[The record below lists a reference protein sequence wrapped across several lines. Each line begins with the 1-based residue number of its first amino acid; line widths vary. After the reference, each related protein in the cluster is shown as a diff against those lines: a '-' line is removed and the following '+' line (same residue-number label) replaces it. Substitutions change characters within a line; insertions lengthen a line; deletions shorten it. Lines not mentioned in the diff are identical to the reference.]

1 MNTIHNN
8 GENDQTLNDG
18 LEKLG
23 RAYGQLE
30 QDQPPEMLDQ
40 AILNSAH
47 RAVVKKSG
55 WKQFGWMHGLATAA
69 VFVLAFTVIL
79 DQRELAPEFKEDVL
93 LNTPSRLNREMELKK
108 QAVDK
113 IGKSTAETESTTEYR
128 QKTIMRDAPVPA
140 AAALEPRSEETAV
153 QSMRIELNEIVVQ
166 AAAAEKREQADM
178 DDSMPNELQ
187 EAFMLDEA
195 DLLSESVS
203 MDAAYMQVAPAIAAP
218 AISAMKTRGRMD
230 LTIEQELLAIIEL
243 KLSGDESWA
252 DELEAFV
259 ERNPDYPLP
268 DELKH

>member
-8 GENDQTLNDG
+8 GEYDQTLNDG

-47 RAVVKKSG
+47 RAVEKKSG

-79 DQRELAPEFKEDVL
+79 DQRQLAPEFKEDVL
-93 LNTPSRLNREMELKK
+93 LNTPSRLNKETELKRPSL
-108 QAVDK
+108 DK
-113 IGKSTAETESTTEYR
+113 ISESTAETESTTEYQ
-128 QKTIMRDAPVPA
+128 QKTMMRDAPVSA
-140 AAALEPRSEETAV
+140 AAALEPLSEESAV
-153 QSMRIELNEIVVQ
+153 RSMRIELNETVVQ

-178 DDSMPNELQ
+178 DDSMPKKLQ
-187 EAFMLDEA
+187 KAVMLDEA

-203 MDAAYMQVAPAIAAP
+203 MDAASMQVAPAAAAP

-230 LTIEQELLAIIEL
+230 STIEQELQAIIEL
-243 KLSGDESWA
+243 KLSGDESWVM
-252 DELEAFV
+252 ELEAFV
-259 ERNPDYPLP
+259 ERNPDYTLP